1 MMDEPKDRKRGPLL
15 TEFSLMI
22 ARSSTTSVRQG
33 GKTVGRRTTFTAEVG
48 CKICELLA
56 DGHSL
61 LAISKMPGMP
71 KISTLQGWAWN
82 SEWSDESFV
91 GNYTRARALQAHS
104 EFDEMKETEGELKA
118 GKIDPHTARVL
129 LDNIKWRLSKML
141 PRVYG
146 ERAHIEH
153 SGSLKV
159 ETVKDHAPEWMQE
172 MLAELAPA
180 AITAGDEDEDTIH

>member
-1 MMDEPKDRKRGPLL
+1 MGRK
-15 TEFSLMI
+15 
-22 ARSSTTSVRQG
+22 
-33 GKTVGRRTTFTAEVG
+33 TTFTTEVG

-82 SEWSDESFV
+82 ADWSSEAFV
-91 GNYTRARALQAHS
+91 VNYARARALQAHS
-104 EFDEMKETEGELKA
+104 EFDDLKEVEGELKV

-129 LDNIKWRLSKML
+129 IDCIKWRLSKML
-141 PRVYG
+141 PGVYG
-146 ERAHIEH
+146 DRTHIEH

-159 ETVKDHAPEWMQE
+159 ETVKDHAPEWLQN
-172 MLAELAPA
+172 MLTKPA
-180 AITAGDEDEDTIH
+180 AEADESETRH

>member
-1 MMDEPKDRKRGPLL
+1 M
-15 TEFSLMI
+15 
-22 ARSSTTSVRQG
+22 
-33 GKTVGRRTTFTAEVG
+33 GRRTTFTAEVG

-82 SEWSDESFV
+82 ADWSDESFV
-91 GNYTRARALQAHS
+91 VNYARARALQAHR
-104 EFDEMKETEGELKA
+104 EFDELKEVEGELKA

-129 LDNIKWRLSKML
+129 IDSIKWRLAKML

-146 ERAHIEH
+146 ERAHLEVSGELKIE
-153 SGSLKV
+153 S
-159 ETVKDHAPEWMQE
+159 VKDSAPEWMQAR
-172 MLAELAPA
+172 LGELASAP
-180 AITAGDEDEDTIH
+180 ITAAQPARDQDDGTIH

>member
-1 MMDEPKDRKRGPLL
+1 M
-15 TEFSLMI
+15 S
-22 ARSSTTSVRQG
+22 
-33 GKTVGRRTTFTAEVG
+33 RRTTFTAEVG
-48 CKICELLA
+48 RKICELLA

-104 EFDEMKETEGELKA
+104 EFDEMKETEGELRA

-129 LDNIKWRLSKML
+129 LDNIKWRLAKML
-141 PRVYG
+141 PHTYG
-146 ERAHIEH
+146 ERSHLEI
-153 SGSLKV
+153 SGGLKV
-159 ETVKDHAPEWMQE
+159 ETVKDHAPEWLQN
-172 MLAELAPA
+172 MLTKPAEEPA
-180 AITAGDEDEDTIH
+180 EAETVH

>member
-1 MMDEPKDRKRGPLL
+1 MGRK
-15 TEFSLMI
+15 
-22 ARSSTTSVRQG
+22 
-33 GKTVGRRTTFTAEVG
+33 TTFTAEVG

-82 SEWSDESFV
+82 ADWSSEAFV
-91 GNYTRARALQAHS
+91 VNYARARALQAHR
-104 EFDEMKETEGELKA
+104 EFDELKEVEGELKA

-129 LDNIKWRLSKML
+129 IDSIKWRLAKML

-146 ERAHIEH
+146 ERSHIEH
-153 SGSLKV
+153 SGSLKL
-159 ETVKDHAPEWMQE
+159 ETVKDHAPEWLQE
-172 MLAELAPA
+172 MLTKPA
-180 AITAGDEDEDTIH
+180 TETSEDETVH